1 MGIDPGFRTGCKV
14 VCLDA
19 SGNLLYNDTIYPHP
33 PQSDYYMAS
42 KTVETLVER
51 YQVEAISVGNGTA
64 GRETMDFLRSIS
76 FSRPVQL
83 FMVNEAGAS
92 IYSASE
98 AGREEF
104 PNHDLTVRGAVSIA
118 RRLMDPLAELVKID
132 PKSIGVGQYQHDV
145 NQPLLKESLYQ
156 VVESCVNSVGI
167 NINTASKHLLT
178 HVSGLGPVLAQNIV
192 NYRAEN
198 GPFRSRKSLLKV
210 PRLGDKAFEQ
220 SAGFLRIRDAEHLL
234 DNTAVHPESY
244 HIVLQMAHDL
254 NCSVESLIQDAEL
267 RKKIDIRKYVSDT
280 VGLPTL
286 KDILNELAKPGLDPR
301 GQARAFEF
309 DRSIKSIEDLRIG
322 MVLPGIINN
331 ITNFGAFVDIGIKNS
346 GLVHVSQL
354 ADKFVK
360 NPLEVV
366 SLNQEVMARVIDVD
380 LQRGRVQ
387 LSLKSS

>member
-1 MGIDPGFRTGCKV
+1 
-14 VCLDA
+14 
-19 SGNLLYNDTIYPHP
+19 
-33 PQSDYYMAS
+33 
-42 KTVETLVER
+42 
-51 YQVEAISVGNGTA
+51 
-64 GRETMDFLRSIS
+64 
-76 FSRPVQL
+76 
-83 FMVNEAGAS
+83 
-92 IYSASE
+92 
-98 AGREEF
+98 
-104 PNHDLTVRGAVSIA
+104 
-118 RRLMDPLAELVKID
+118 
-132 PKSIGVGQYQHDV
+132 
-145 NQPLLKESLYQ
+145 
-156 VVESCVNSVGI
+156 
-167 NINTASKHLLT
+167 
-178 HVSGLGPVLAQNIV
+178 
-192 NYRAEN
+192 
-198 GPFRSRKSLLKV
+198 
-210 PRLGDKAFEQ
+210 
-220 SAGFLRIRDAEHLL
+220 
-234 DNTAVHPESY
+234 
-244 HIVLQMAHDL
+244 MAHDL